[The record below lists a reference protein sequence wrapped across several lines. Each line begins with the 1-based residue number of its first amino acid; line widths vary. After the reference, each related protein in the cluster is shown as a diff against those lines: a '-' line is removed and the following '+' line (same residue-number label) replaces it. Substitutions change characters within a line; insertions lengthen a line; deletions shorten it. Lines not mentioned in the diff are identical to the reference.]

1 MSGRV
6 ENVFNIKCFKLQT
19 WFSTCPHLVLI
30 YCHHHDCVLGTGSD
44 SSGAGGCRCDSV
56 CGTACPRHVLDG
68 CGFSLANPR
77 ALHCT
82 KGNISS
88 TNTTFY
94 SCFSKVFFIKTY
106 NFKLYC
112 YVT

>member
-6 ENVFNIKCFKLQT
+6 ENVFNVKCFKLQT

-44 SSGAGGCRCDSV
+44 SV

-68 CGFSLANPR
+68 CGFSVANPR
-77 ALHCT
+77 VLHCT

-106 NFKLYC
+106 NFKVYC